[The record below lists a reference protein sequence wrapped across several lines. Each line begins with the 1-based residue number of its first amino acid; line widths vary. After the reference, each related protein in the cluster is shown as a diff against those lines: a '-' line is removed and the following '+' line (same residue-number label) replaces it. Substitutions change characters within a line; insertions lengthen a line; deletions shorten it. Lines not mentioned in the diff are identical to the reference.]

1 MNSFFGL
8 IALAFTIFNM
18 AAGEIGE
25 DDKNFLTLSKFT
37 QILEASV
44 GEKLSPDEIKR
55 AVKVVSEMIDKNGDG
70 LLQFQEMVQLKTKR
84 SVYLITFRL
93 FDKNENEFLDMRE
106 LRSFPGWK
114 WLSKMTEDSFKNVL
128 RHDLGVDL
136 LGLDDQMDFEE
147 YLRWQTIANPITTFL
162 KE

>member
-84 SVYLITFRL
+84 SVYVITFRL
-93 FDKNENEFLDMRE
+93 FDKNENGFLDMRE

>member
-44 GEKLSPDEIKR
+44 GTKLSPEEIKR
-55 AVKVVSEMIDKNGDG
+55 VVKIVTGMIDKNGDG
-70 LLQFQEMVQLKTKR
+70 LLQYQEMVQLKTKR

-93 FDKNENEFLDMRE
+93 FDKNENGSLDMRE

-128 RHDLGVDL
+128 KHDLGVDL

-147 YLRWQTIANPITTFL
+147 FLRWQTIANPNTTFL

>member
-1 MNSFFGL
+1 MNSFLGL
-8 IALAFTIFNM
+8 IALAFAIFNM
-18 AAGEIGE
+18 AAGQIGE
-25 DDKNFLTLSKFT
+25 DDKNFLTLSEFT
-37 QILEASV
+37 QILEASL
-44 GEKLSPDEIKR
+44 GEKLSPEEIQR
-55 AVKVVSEMIDKNGDG
+55 AVKIVSEMIDKNGDG
-70 LLQFQEMVQLKTKR
+70 LLQYQEMVQLKTKR
-84 SVYLITFRL
+84 TVYLITFRL
-93 FDKNENEFLDMRE
+93 FDKNENGFLDMRE

-128 RHDLGVDL
+128 RHDFGVDL